1 MDVIEAIESRRSIR
15 AFLDTPIPKD
25 TITKILTT
33 AQRAP
38 SGTNTQPWHVYIC
51 AGQTRDNIVNDVQ
64 KMFDLGEFTDY
75 DKYDYYPSEW
85 KEVHRN
91 RRRGIGW
98 DLYGLLGI
106 KKGDREKSHKQH
118 RRNFCFFDAPV
129 GLFFTTDSYLGKGSW
144 SDVGLFMQTVMLA
157 ARKYNLHTCPQAAW
171 INYQQ
176 PIFKHLNIPSD
187 QVLVSGMA
195 MGYENLDAIENTL
208 QTKREKL
215 LDMAHFYGF

>member
-15 AFLDTPIPKD
+15 AFLDTPVPKD
-25 TITKILTT
+25 TITKILTI
-33 AQRAP
+33 AQRALVERIP
-38 SGTNTQPWHVYIC
+38 TWHVYIC
-51 AGQTRDNIVNDVQ
+51 AGETRNNIVTDVRM
-64 KMFDLGEFTDY
+64 MFDLGEFTDY

-85 KEVHRN
+85 KEIHRN

-106 KKGDREKSHKQH
+106 KKVIGKSPQTH

-176 PIFKHLNIPSD
+176 PIFEHLNIPSD

-195 MGYENLDAIENTL
+195 MGYENKEAIENTL
-208 QTKREKL
+208 QTRREEL
-215 LDMAHFYGF
+215 LDIAHFHGF

>member
-1 MDVIEAIESRRSIR
+1 MNVIEAIASRRSVR
-15 AFLDTPIPKD
+15 AFLDKPVSKD
-25 TITKILTT
+25 IVTEILTI

-38 SGTNTQPWHVYIC
+38 SGTNTQPWHVYVC
-51 AGQTRDNIVNDVQ
+51 TGMPRANIVNEVQ
-64 KMFDLGEFTDY
+64 KMFDHGDYTDY
-75 DKYDYYPSEW
+75 DKYDYYPSQW
-85 KEVHRN
+85 KDVHRN

-144 SDVGLFMQTVMLA
+144 SDVGLFMQTVMLT
-157 ARKYNLHTCPQAAW
+157 ARNFGLHTCPQAAW
-171 INYQQ
+171 INYQK
-176 PIFKHLNIPSD
+176 PIFEELNIPPD

-195 MGYENLDAIENTL
+195 MGYENTQAIENSL
-208 QTKREKL
+208 KTKREEL
-215 LDMAHFYGF
+215 SNIAHFLGF